1 MKKVRTI
8 FLIIGLIAFA
18 ISFISASIGL
28 AKYANECYAQEIVP
42 GTEGDL
48 RNKFVTPDEYIFIAL
63 VIYVMPFI
71 LSELML
77 LKNFYVLLTP
87 EQALSRIIFCVL
99 SSVLA
104 MLIIIVLILW
114 FIGYFDHLRYDI
126 GMDIIGSLIPCLLLS
141 FLLGLLGKRKRG
153 QSPQCA

>member
-18 ISFISASIGL
+18 ASLICASIMF
-28 AKYANECYAQEIVP
+28 AKEANKLNVQEIEP

-48 RNKFVTPDEYIFIAL
+48 LNKFFSPSDILFIDFVIF
-63 VIYVMPFI
+63 VMPFI
-71 LSELML
+71 LSEIIL
-77 LKNFYVLLTP
+77 LKNVYVLLTP

-114 FIGYFDHLRYDI
+114 FIGCFDHLRYDTC
-126 GMDIIGSLIPCLLLS
+126 MDIIGSLIPCLIVS

-153 QSPQCA
+153 QSPQCT